1 MRTLHT
7 QHARPRWH
15 ASRAA
20 LPACLSLS
28 VPLSAMMPTVS
39 EVRQA
44 RVHSTRRVILL
55 RISTAGGAGHVL
67 ESPSMTIAPD
77 LQKRAQAWID
87 DDPDRDAQAE
97 LRALLESGAEAELTD
112 RMSQRLEFGTAGLRG
127 VIGAGPN
134 RMNLKV
140 VREATAGLCA
150 YLLETTKDAA
160 ERGITI
166 GYDGR
171 RMSRELSREAAEI
184 ALAAGLR
191 VAMFEYVTP
200 TPVLAFAATERNAAA
215 AIMVTASHNPPEYN
229 GYKVYWGNG
238 AQIIP
243 PHDVGIAAAIE
254 KVGPAL
260 ALKKV
265 AIESAKDRFVWLG
278 KAESDRYHAAIRK
291 LPPAGPRGP
300 RDLVITYTALHGVGD
315 QPTRRALAEAGF
327 TNVHSVAEQAEPDG
341 AFPTVR
347 FPNPEEKGAMDLVLA
362 LAKKVSAELVI
373 ANDPDADRLAIAVP
387 RPDGTYR
394 QLTGNEVG
402 CLLAHYLLGAEGP
415 SGKRMVL
422 SSIVSS
428 PMLGSIAKEHGAY
441 WEETLTGFKWIANRA
456 MELEPSGYRFVMGY
470 EEALGYTV
478 GDLVRD
484 KDGVS
489 AALVFAE
496 LASSVKAR
504 GGSIED
510 ELDVMARRYGL
521 YLSRQVSVTMKG
533 ADGAKDIAAIMDGVR
548 RAPPTQLGKHAV
560 TAILDLARGEKTVNG
575 KVEKL
580 ALPPS
585 NAIALELEG
594 GHRVMLRPSGTE
606 PKIKYYFDV
615 REQVAPKEHTS
626 SARARGEETVSALV
640 AAFTAMLE
648 AKR

>member
-1 MRTLHT
+1 
-7 QHARPRWH
+7 
-15 ASRAA
+15 
-20 LPACLSLS
+20 
-28 VPLSAMMPTVS
+28 
-39 EVRQA
+39 
-44 RVHSTRRVILL
+44 
-55 RISTAGGAGHVL
+55 
-67 ESPSMTIAPD
+67 MTIGPE
-77 LQKRAQAWID
+77 LSKRAEAWIA
-87 DDPDRDAQAE
+87 DDPDETTQAE
-97 LRALLESGAEAELTD
+97 LRALLVSGAETEVRD
-112 RMSQRLEFGTAGLRG
+112 RLSRRLEFGTAGLRG

-134 RMNLKV
+134 RMNVKV

-150 YLLETTKDAA
+150 YLRGATPDAT
-160 ERGITI
+160 ERGIVI
-166 GYDGR
+166 GFDGR

-184 ALAAGLR
+184 ALGAGFR
-191 VAMFEYVTP
+191 VAMFDRVTP
-200 TPVLAFAATERNAAA
+200 TPVLAFASKERGAAA

-243 PHDVGIAAAIE
+243 PHDVGIAACIDR
-254 KVGPAL
+254 VGPAR
-260 ALKKV
+260 ALPKL
-265 AIESAKDRFVWLG
+265 AIEAAGDRFASLG
-278 KAESDRYHAAIRK
+278 QGELDRYHAAIRE
-291 LPPAGPRGP
+291 LPPSVARGP
-300 RDLVITYTALHGVGD
+300 RDLVIAYTALHGVGD
-315 QPTRRALAEAGF
+315 GPTRRALAEAGF
-327 TNVHSVAEQAEPDG
+327 TSVHSVKEQAEPDG

-362 LAKKVSAELVI
+362 LATRVSAELVV

-387 RPDGTYR
+387 RGDGTYQ

-402 CLLAHYLLGAEGP
+402 CLLAHYLLGAGDRAA
-415 SGKRMVL
+415 KRMVL

-456 MELEPSGYRFVMGY
+456 LELEQDGYRFVMGY

-484 KDGVS
+484 KDGVG

-504 GGSIED
+504 GGTILD

-533 ADGAKDIAAIMDGVR
+533 ENGAKEIAAIMDRVR
-548 RAPPTQLGKHAV
+548 GAPPREIGGHGVA
-560 TAILDLARGEKTVNG
+560 AFLDLDRGERTRGGKT
-575 KVEKL
+575 EKL

-585 NAIALELEG
+585 NALALELEG

-615 REQVAPKEHTS
+615 REQVGAEEHTTR
-626 SARARGEETVSALV
+626 ARARGEATVSALV
-640 AAFTAMLE
+640 SAFTALLE
-648 AKR
+648 SGR